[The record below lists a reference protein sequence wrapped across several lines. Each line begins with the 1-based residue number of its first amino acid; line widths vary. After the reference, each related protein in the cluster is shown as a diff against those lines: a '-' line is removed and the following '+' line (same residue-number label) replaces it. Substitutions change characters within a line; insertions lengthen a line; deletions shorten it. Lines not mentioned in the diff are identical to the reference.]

1 MQLAMSSTKMKSL
14 LKGLRYIS
22 QVFAIESEKEQE
34 MQIGNPTDV
43 KHVAHIGWDGPS
55 DNATAPSWMNDFK
68 SSPGMESTTQLFGED
83 DSSVKC
89 QSEFGGRS
97 RDLPKL
103 PKSTRKSSSE
113 KGSPTKEKSDKT
125 KRRTSNKGTSS
136 SRRTKDEDST
146 SSSRRTKD
154 EDSSWS
160 QHSVGLP
167 EIPKKS
173 KRKKSKEGGNG
184 GSSRS
189 SRISE
194 ADKMS
199 DYMSDT
205 GSVRSIPQFEDDRN
219 GF

>member
-1 MQLAMSSTKMKSL
+1 MQLGMSSTKMKSL

-22 QVFAIESEKEQE
+22 QVFAIEGEKEEE

-68 SSPGMESTTQLFGED
+68 SSPVMESIQGLGED

-89 QSEFGGRS
+89 QSEFGGRT

-113 KGSPTKEKSDKT
+113 KGSPTKERSDKT

-146 SSSRRTKD
+146 SSSRRTTKD
-154 EDSSWS
+154 EDSSLS
-160 QHSVGLP
+160 QHSAGLP
-167 EIPKKS
+167 EVPKKS
-173 KRKKSKEGGNG
+173 KRKKSKEAGNG

-194 ADKMS
+194 AD
-199 DYMSDT
+199 YMSDT
-205 GSVRSIPQFEDDRN
+205 GSARSMPQFEDDRN

>member
-1 MQLAMSSTKMKSL
+1 MSSTKMKSL

-22 QVFAIESEKEQE
+22 QVFAIEGEKEQE

-68 SSPGMESTTQLFGED
+68 SSPGMESSQGLGED

-89 QSEFGGRS
+89 QSEYGGRS

-113 KGSPTKEKSDKT
+113 KGSPTKERSDKT

-136 SRRTKDEDST
+136 S
-146 SSSRRTKD
+146 SSRRTKD
-154 EDSSWS
+154 EDTSWS
-160 QHSVGLP
+160 QHSAGLP

-173 KRKKSKEGGNG
+173 KRKKPKEGGNGG

-189 SRISE
+189 SRRSE
-194 ADKMS
+194 TDKMS

-205 GSVRSIPQFEDDRN
+205 GSVRSMPQF
-219 GF
+219 

>member
-1 MQLAMSSTKMKSL
+1 MSSTKMKSL

-22 QVFAIESEKEQE
+22 QVFAIEGEKEQE

-68 SSPGMESTTQLFGED
+68 SSPGMESSQGLGED

-89 QSEFGGRS
+89 QSEYGGRS

-113 KGSPTKEKSDKT
+113 KGSPTKERSDKT

-136 SRRTKDEDST
+136 SS

-154 EDSSWS
+154 ENTSWS
-160 QHSVGLP
+160 QP

-173 KRKKSKEGGNG
+173 KRKKPKEAAGNGGG

-189 SRISE
+189 SRKSE
-194 ADKMS
+194 TDKMS

-205 GSVRSIPQFEDDRN
+205 ASVRSMPQFEDDRN

>member
-1 MQLAMSSTKMKSL
+1 
-14 LKGLRYIS
+14 
-22 QVFAIESEKEQE
+22 
-34 MQIGNPTDV
+34 
-43 KHVAHIGWDGPS
+43 
-55 DNATAPSWMNDFK
+55 MNDFK
-68 SSPGMESTTQLFGED
+68 SSPVMESIQGLGED

-89 QSEFGGRS
+89 QSEFGGRT

-113 KGSPTKEKSDKT
+113 KGSPTKERSDKT

-154 EDSSWS
+154 EDSTSSSRRTTKDEDSSLS
-160 QHSVGLP
+160 QHSAGLP
-167 EIPKKS
+167 EVPKKS
-173 KRKKSKEGGNG
+173 KRKKSKEAGNG

-194 ADKMS
+194 AD
-199 DYMSDT
+199 YMSDT
-205 GSVRSIPQFEDDRN
+205 GSARSMPQFEDDRN

>member
-1 MQLAMSSTKMKSL
+1 
-14 LKGLRYIS
+14 
-22 QVFAIESEKEQE
+22 
-34 MQIGNPTDV
+34 
-43 KHVAHIGWDGPS
+43 
-55 DNATAPSWMNDFK
+55 MNDFK
-68 SSPGMESTTQLFGED
+68 SSPGLESTQGFGED

-89 QSEFGGRS
+89 QSEYAGRS

-113 KGSPTKEKSDKT
+113 KGSPTKERSDKT

-136 SRRTKDEDST
+136 SRGSKEEDT
-146 SSSRRTKD
+146 SS
-154 EDSSWS
+154 S

-189 SRISE
+189 SRRSE
-194 ADKMS
+194 VDKTS
-199 DYMSDT
+199 DYMSDA
-205 GSVRSIPQFEDDRN
+205 GSVRSMPQFEDDRN

>member
-22 QVFAIESEKEQE
+22 QVFEGDKEQE

-68 SSPGMESTTQLFGED
+68 SSPGMETSQGFGED

-89 QSEFGGRS
+89 QSEYGGQS

-113 KGSPTKEKSDKT
+113 KGSPTKERSDKT

-136 SRRTKDEDST
+136 SRRNKEEDT
-146 SSSRRTKD
+146 
-154 EDSSWS
+154 SWS
-160 QHSVGLP
+160 QQSAGLP
-167 EIPKKS
+167 EMPKKS
-173 KRKKSKEGGNG
+173 KRKKAKEGGNG

-189 SRISE
+189 SRRSE

-205 GSVRSIPQFEDDRN
+205 GSIRSMPQFEDDRN

>member
-1 MQLAMSSTKMKSL
+1 
-14 LKGLRYIS
+14 
-22 QVFAIESEKEQE
+22 

-68 SSPGMESTTQLFGED
+68 SSPVMESIQGLGED

-89 QSEFGGRS
+89 QSEFGGRT

-113 KGSPTKEKSDKT
+113 KGSPTKERSDKT

-146 SSSRRTKD
+146 SSSRRTTKD
-154 EDSSWS
+154 EDSSLS
-160 QHSVGLP
+160 QHSAGLP
-167 EIPKKS
+167 EVPKKS
-173 KRKKSKEGGNG
+173 KRKKSKEAGNG

-194 ADKMS
+194 AD
-199 DYMSDT
+199 YMSDT
-205 GSVRSIPQFEDDRN
+205 GSARSMPQFEDDRN